1 MTEQKRTFMQNV
13 MVLFTGTA
21 VSQLIPFLV
30 LPILQKY
37 YYGPEDFAKL
47 ASFVYFSEMFGVIS
61 TLKLEYAIVGKP
73 SLRDSREVAITGFR
87 VVTVG
92 AVLVLM
98 LAAINYRFDWI
109 HGLHELGVVIFLMPF
124 VVFAMG
130 CVQLTAYW
138 FNARKEYDRIARGK
152 LIQTASGE
160 GVKLLSG
167 FSGLNFSGL
176 IIGRVSGYSLTAI
189 FQYFRYR
196 KDVADVERRNF
207 SKWKLLGDHKAF
219 IFYTTPS
226 VFVGAFINF
235 LSIEM
240 FVENFGPA
248 SAGMM
253 SVAMT
258 YVGAGLGMVAA
269 SISQVYYGTIS
280 GIHEKK
286 AMLSLYAKFLG
297 RLTVMSAVM
306 TALVWVLPASWVVGV
321 LGEEWNDLI
330 VYCRVISLWL
340 GVWFVSSSLSF
351 IYLRLQR
358 QREMLVF
365 DVLHIVLVYAGFHA
379 GKVWGG
385 DALSALWGFTWAQII
400 SYVMAIALAIR
411 FIQVSKSLR

>member
-1 MTEQKRTFMQNV
+1 MQNV

-47 ASFVYFSEMFGVIS
+47 ASFVYFSEMFGIIS

-92 AVLVLM
+92 AVLVLI

-109 HGLHELGVVIFLMPF
+109 HGLHELGAVIFLMPF

-207 SKWKLLGDHKAF
+207 SKWKLLGDHKSF

>member
-1 MTEQKRTFMQNV
+1 
-13 MVLFTGTA
+13 
-21 VSQLIPFLV
+21 LIPFLV

-87 VVTVG
+87 VVTIS
-92 AVLVLM
+92 AMLALI
-98 LAAINYRFDWI
+98 LAAICYRFDWI
-109 HGLHELGVVIFLMPF
+109 HGLHELGAVIFLMPI

-138 FNARKEYDRIARGK
+138 FNARKDYDRIARGK

-176 IIGRVSGYSLTAI
+176 IIGRVSGFSLTAI

-207 SKWKLLGDHKAF
+207 SKWKLLGDHKSF

-235 LSIEM
+235 LYIEM

-248 SAGMM
+248 SAGMV

-286 AMLSLYAKFLG
+286 AMLSLYGKFLG
-297 RLTVMSAVM
+297 RLTVMSAGM
-306 TALVWVLPASWVVGV
+306 TALVWILPASWVVGV
-321 LGEEWNDLI
+321 LGDEWNDLI

-358 QREMLVF
+358 QRLMLVF
-365 DVLHIVLVYAGFHA
+365 DALHVVMIYVGFHA
-379 GKVWGG
+379 GSHTTGT
-385 DALSALWGFTWAQII
+385 ALGALWGFTFAQIAF
-400 SYVMAIALAIR
+400 YLLAIGMAVY
-411 FIQVSKSLR
+411 FIRTSKLLH

>member
-92 AVLVLM
+92 AVLVLI

-109 HGLHELGVVIFLMPF
+109 HGLHELGAVIFLMPF

>member
-1 MTEQKRTFMQNV
+1 
-13 MVLFTGTA
+13 
-21 VSQLIPFLV
+21 LIPFLV

-87 VVTVG
+87 VVTIS
-92 AVLVLM
+92 AVLAFI
-98 LAAINYRFDWI
+98 LATISYRFDWI
-109 HGLHELGVVIFLMPF
+109 HGLHELGAVIFLMPV

-167 FSGLNFSGL
+167 FTGLNFSGL
-176 IIGRVSGYSLTAI
+176 IIGRVSGFSLTAI
-189 FQYFRYR
+189 FQYFRYI

-207 SKWKLLGDHKAF
+207 SKWKLLGAHKSF

-248 SAGMM
+248 SAGMV

-280 GIHEKK
+280 GIHDRKN
-286 AMLSLYAKFLG
+286 MRRLYTRFLM
-297 RLTVMSAVM
+297 RLLVISGVM
-306 TALVWVLPASWVVGV
+306 TALIWVLPASWIVGV
-321 LGEEWNDLI
+321 LGEEWNELI
-330 VYCRVISLWL
+330 VYCRVISVWL

-351 IYLRLQR
+351 IFLRLREQR
-358 QREMLVF
+358 AMLVF
-365 DVLHIVLVYAGFHA
+365 DALHVLLVYAGFHA
-379 GKVWGG
+379 GKAMSG
-385 DALSALWGFTWAQII
+385 DALGALWGFTWAQVL
-400 SYVMAIALAIR
+400 SYAIAIGLAFY
-411 FIQVSKSLR
+411 FISTSKQLSDNPNVVV

>member
-92 AVLVLM
+92 AVLVLI

-109 HGLHELGVVIFLMPF
+109 HGLHELGAVIFLMPF

-400 SYVMAIALAIR
+400 SYVMAIALAIC